1 MPRRRKTDPGK
12 ATLAKVMGDMGFG
25 VALISQLTD
34 LPRQTVNDIVQGR
47 GIWREFP
54 RIELYAT
61 LRERLITDLENCA
74 GTLAMQAMSKLEEK
88 IKTGSFMELIGIF
101 DATTN
106 LALKGGQRDE
116 R

>member
-1 MPRRRKTDPGK
+1 
-12 ATLAKVMGDMGFG
+12 MGDMGFQVG
-25 VALISQLTD
+25 LISQVAD

-47 GIWREFP
+47 GIWREMP
-54 RIELYAT
+54 RNELYAT
-61 LRERLITDLENCA
+61 LRERLITDLEKYA
-74 GTLAMQAMSKLEEK
+74 GTLAMQAMSKMEEK
-88 IKTGSFMELIGIF
+88 IKTGSYMELIGIF